1 MRHLRVWVLAL
12 ALVIA
17 PWAAALTAPTV
28 TLAEPT
34 IIGYADGSTLG
45 VGVGPIYRVP
55 DTFGGPDPY
64 FIRYP
69 APSLNPSASTEP
81 VGNSNTIHDP
91 GPAMYSEP
99 FEPSGRGRCSPTAV
113 SARTT
118 RTTPSR
124 PPPSTL
130 ARRPTRRVPST
141 S

>member
-1 MRHLRVWVLAL
+1 M
-12 ALVIA
+12 
-17 PWAAALTAPTV
+17 TAPTV

-81 VGNSNTIHDP
+81 VGNSNTIHHP
-91 GPAMYSEP
+91 GPAKYSEP
-99 FEPSGRGRCSPTAV
+99 IAPSGPQPLFSNGGLCTNNAHHAFSAAAIDTGSTAYKE
-113 SARTT
+113 
-118 RTTPSR
+118 
-124 PPPSTL
+124 
-130 ARRPTRRVPST
+130 VPST